1 MRSADS
7 FDEDERVVYLMSM
20 LRRASL
26 CWLVLTLSACSGAG
40 DDGGTGAQSEIV
52 PLLAQEP
59 SAELVTF
66 VDPDTG
72 FSTQNVHD
80 VDRQIIH
87 FDTGRAAMIWGADGA
102 PVSGW
107 VTNGNELRWNRGG
120 AFLVRFGTE
129 AGERRAYFTEP
140 GPGTICNL
148 DIRAPEQL
156 FISASRETPPQP

>member
-1 MRSADS
+1 
-7 FDEDERVVYLMSM
+7 M

-26 CWLVLTLSACSGAG
+26 CCLVLTLGACSDAGGDGGAG
-40 DDGGTGAQSEIV
+40 EQSEIA

-59 SAELVTF
+59 SAELATF

-87 FDTGRAAMIWGADGA
+87 FDTARTAMIWGADGA

-156 FISASRETPPQP
+156 FISASREMPPQP